1 MRADVAGVENRFR
14 RMGPGR
20 RKRRGEGRSER
31 KKKGGRTYVRVR
43 IRLWDERART
53 KRRER
58 RMRWRDSGK
67 DEERDGR
74 WKTRPGYE
82 MAVPQR
88 GQRSRM
94 TTRRPL

>member
-14 RMGPGR
+14 RMVEGR
-20 RKRRGEGRSER
+20 EEAKEEAKGRKRVD
-31 KKKGGRTYVRVR
+31 VRVR